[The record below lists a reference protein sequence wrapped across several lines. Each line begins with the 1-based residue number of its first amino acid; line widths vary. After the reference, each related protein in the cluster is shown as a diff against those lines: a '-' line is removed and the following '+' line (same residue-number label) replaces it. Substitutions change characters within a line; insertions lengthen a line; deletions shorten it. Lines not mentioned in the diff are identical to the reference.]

1 MSDHATPTS
10 GSLNLNNFN
19 RYRRS
24 RTADGSG
31 PRLDARSVDV
41 WIESPHPRQLSKRHF
56 FPRRGAQSSPCNCS
70 ALDPYFP
77 SPFPRPWSLGSRP
90 IRAGSRSPV
99 DTKLL
104 SPQFSLG
111 LSLYGVAIE
120 EIWTNSL
127 ASSFHIQVNNSLP
140 FPSLFFFFKVY
151 PGHPK
156 AISWF
161 DADAEAQEFE
171 DPMPFC
177 SYLQKPRPV
186 FSRRP
191 FGPISGQAHFC
202 RWYSLPRTNA
212 SVSSK
217 CCLGD
222 CMPHACS
229 LLCVELQSSKLIPM
243 LLSSLRPSD
252 NICLLLLP
260 FGFSSRY
267 IIILRGVPSHE
278 IPEHGCKEFQG

>member
-31 PRLDARSVDV
+31 PRLDARSVDF

-111 LSLYGVAIE
+111 LSLYGLAIE

-140 FPSLFFFFKVY
+140 FPSLFFFLSLSRT
-151 PGHPK
+151 PK
-156 AISWF
+156 SHFLIWRWCRGSGIW
-161 DADAEAQEFE
+161 
-171 DPMPFC
+171 
-177 SYLQKPRPV
+177 RPY
-186 FSRRP
+186 
-191 FGPISGQAHFC
+191 A
-202 RWYSLPRTNA
+202 
-212 SVSSK
+212 
-217 CCLGD
+217 
-222 CMPHACS
+222 
-229 LLCVELQSSKLIPM
+229 
-243 LLSSLRPSD
+243 
-252 NICLLLLP
+252 LLLLP
-260 FGFSSRY
+260 AEAPSGLLAEAIWSHFWAGSFLPMVQPPENECFSFFKMLSWRLHATCLFFVVCRVAEQQANPHAAQFVET
-267 IIILRGVPSHE
+267 LRQHLPFVASLW
-278 IPEHGCKEFQG
+278 FL